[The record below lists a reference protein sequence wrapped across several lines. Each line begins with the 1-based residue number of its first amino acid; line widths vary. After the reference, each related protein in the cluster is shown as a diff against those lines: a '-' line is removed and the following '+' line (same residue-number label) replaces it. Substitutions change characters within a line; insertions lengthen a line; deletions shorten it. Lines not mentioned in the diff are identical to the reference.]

1 MPQVLRS
8 SEFLMPLV
16 ICLLAS
22 GLVLWFY
29 RTRNPVKKFRPAWG
43 ELVFW
48 GVMLAAIS
56 SVVSFF
62 VFKTI
67 TEGQQGIESLKKQ
80 AEGFVPGGRGGAV
93 ESGSGGVSESIF
105 EQSLG
110 DSSERRQS
118 RPVPPPSGE

>member
-1 MPQVLRS
+1 MPNVLRS
-8 SEFLMPLV
+8 SEFLMPMV

-48 GVMLAAIS
+48 GLMLAAIS
-56 SVVSFF
+56 TVVSFF

-80 AEGFVPGGRGGAV
+80 AEGFVPGGRGGAD
-93 ESGSGGVSESIF
+93 EAGSGAAADSVF
-105 EQSLG
+105 EQSLS

-118 RPVPPPSGE
+118 RPAPPPSGD